1 MIDPRR
7 ADAVRRLGA
16 ALGPGSRLHLV
27 GGALR
32 DLLLGRP
39 SGDWDLATALDPRA
53 VMARAKAAML
63 RALPTGLQHGTVT
76 VLVEGEAFEVT
87 SYRGDGPYLDGRR
100 PVEVR
105 LGVSLEE
112 DLARRDFTINALA
125 LPAEALG
132 QEAWRGALV
141 DPFGGQG
148 DLAAGLI
155 RAVGDPLVRFAEDG
169 LRPLRAC
176 RFAAQLGFRIEP
188 ATEAAIPQ
196 RLAVA
201 RRVAVERVFTELGKL
216 LTAPQAAE
224 GLDLL
229 ARTGLLDLWLPEL
242 RPMVGCAQGPPHHWD
257 VWRHTLAL
265 MAHLPPEAALRWA
278 ALFHDAG
285 KPARR
290 TVEAGGRVRF
300 LGHEAVSLELAQAM
314 LLRLKAP
321 KALQIR
327 VLALVRHHGTHP
339 DSAWS
344 DGACRRFLARL
355 SGDGLALSD
364 WAAFRRADQRAKGGD
379 PGPVEAEHTAI
390 LARLGGLAA
399 QRPPL
404 AAAHLALDGR
414 ALMALAGRSGG
425 PWLGALQRHLLDQV
439 LDDPRRNDAAWLEA
453 EALVWLAQAGR

>member
-1 MIDPRR
+1 MIDSRR
-7 ADAVRRLGA
+7 AEAVGRIGA
-16 ALGPGSRLHLV
+16 ALGVEACLHLV
-27 GGALR
+27 GGAVR

-39 SGDWDLATALDPRA
+39 SGDWDLATALEPRE
-53 VMARAKAAML
+53 VMARAKAANF

-87 SYRGDGPYLDGRR
+87 SFRGDGAYLDGRR
-100 PVEVR
+100 PAEVR

-125 LPAEALG
+125 LPVEALRCA
-132 QEAWRGALV
+132 AWHGALV
-141 DPFGGQG
+141 DPFGGQA
-148 DLAAGLI
+148 DLGMGLI

-176 RFAAQLGFRIEP
+176 RFAAQLGFRVEP
-188 ATEAAIPQ
+188 ATESAISQ
-196 RLAVA
+196 RLEVA
-201 RRVAVERVFTELGKL
+201 RRVAVERVFVELGKL
-216 LTAPQAAE
+216 LMAPQALD

-242 RPMVGCAQGPPHHWD
+242 RALVGCPQGPPHHWD

-265 MAHLPPEAALRWA
+265 MPHLPPEPALRWA

-290 TVEAGGRVRF
+290 TVEAGGRLRF
-300 LGHEAVSLELAQAM
+300 LGHEAVSLEVAQAG

-321 KALQIR
+321 KALQAQ

-339 DSAWS
+339 DPAWS
-344 DGACRRFLARL
+344 DAACRRFLARL
-355 SGDGLALSD
+355 SVDGLALAD
-364 WAAFRRADQRAKGGD
+364 WAAFRRADQLAKGGD
-379 PGPVEAEHTAI
+379 PGPVEVEHASVV
-390 LARLGGLAA
+390 ARLEGLAA

-404 AAAHLALDGR
+404 VAGQLALDGR
-414 ALMALAGRSGG
+414 ALMALAGRPGG
-425 PWLGALQRHLLDQV
+425 PWLGALQRHLLEQV
-439 LDDPRRNDAAWLEA
+439 LEDPQRNERAWLEA
-453 EALVWLAQAGR
+453 EALTWLGQSR